1 MARAQGLHGIGPVR
15 TVGELA
21 GAIDEA
27 LAAYEAGSAVL
38 LDVHVEP
45 GYAPS
50 TAAGLVR
57 E

>member
-1 MARAQGLHGIGPVR
+1 VR